1 MSDWYEG
8 EGGGGTAV
16 GRRKLRDGRGLPRDA
31 GGYESNDSDDGNENE
46 NENENENDNSG
57 LRGLRGG
64 GARGGRGAG
73 RAGGGVACDRSSAWG
88 EHSKRTR
95 VSCVVKMSQTGQ
107 SESKL
112 VKRGARARASQGGD
126 LFEREARE
134 VAGPHEAHHLL
145 EVLDEAAAHVDL
157 RNLSVVEIGS
167 SRSNLVELV
176 KLGGIGQTGPRLRGP
191 AIGLV
196 LRGWAVLRA
205 CAHSLHSP
213 IARSESSSQQ
223 PPPSPPL
230 RTKWTRRVPHPVL
243 IGHAT
248 NKPQRRCVEAHLEI
262 DAHTG
267 LVRLRD
273 LRRRRPGGEEH
284 VHAHQRVWL
293 HRPDRSAALQLF

>member
-1 MSDWYEG
+1 
-8 EGGGGTAV
+8 
-16 GRRKLRDGRGLPRDA
+16 
-31 GGYESNDSDDGNENE
+31 
-46 NENENENDNSG
+46 
-57 LRGLRGG
+57 
-64 GARGGRGAG
+64 
-73 RAGGGVACDRSSAWG
+73 
-88 EHSKRTR
+88 
-95 VSCVVKMSQTGQ
+95 MSQTGQ

-223 PPPSPPL
+223 TPPSPPL

-293 HRPDRSAALQLF
+293 HRPDRSAALQLFWDVQCTGRVRYNWVVARVRYNWVVARAWIVSTRNAVSEVCWSEKASSAVGERSCKLDVTVNSRGISASLRMMKERCE